1 MIFNLRQVFVFLFFF
16 ASPFVDAL
24 TGFTIFTG
32 ILNEGSLFS
41 PSQIFRLFLTVLAL
55 YLLKFRE
62 AIFIAFLMSLFLI
75 IELLSLSLHQN
86 ISGFFVG
93 LVYAYKLV
101 FIVIVFFVL
110 NSSFRDDE
118 NLSLLEKFVKGSF
131 IYALLLLISIV
142 FGIDKST
149 YAEGTFG
156 SKGFFASGNGL
167 SLFLGVSSVL
177 AFLYYLKDRRMIS
190 LIYYVTL
197 LLGTSLVGTKG
208 SIFFIAINLFL
219 FFYFMKG
226 GLILFL
232 SSTFLTFFVF
242 LDKIILLFSV
252 AFDVI
257 VLRYNN
263 SSSFIAFL
271 ASNRDNYVREALEVF
286 NNSGFTL
293 LRTIF
298 GSGVYLSFRDYQ
310 NLVLPYDTL
319 ESDLFDIFFSY
330 GLIGIISYLCIIFF
344 GVYVSLRKSQY
355 ILFISWSSLC
365 AYSLIGGHML
375 FNAMS
380 NIAFLILVL
389 LIIKLP
395 RASYEEKHRSISPA

>member
-1 MIFNLRQVFVFLFFF
+1 MIFNLRQVFVSLFFF

-41 PSQIFRLFLTVLAL
+41 PSQIFRLFLTVLAF

-62 AIFIAFLMSLFLI
+62 AVFVAFLMSLFLI

-131 IYALLLLISIV
+131 IYALLLLLSIV

-197 LLGTSLVGTKG
+197 LLGTALVGTKG

-219 FFYFMKG
+219 FFYFMKD

-257 VLRYNN
+257 VFRYNN

-344 GVYVSLRKSQY
+344 GIYVSLRKSQY

-395 RASYEEKHRSISPA
+395 KASNEEKHRSISPA